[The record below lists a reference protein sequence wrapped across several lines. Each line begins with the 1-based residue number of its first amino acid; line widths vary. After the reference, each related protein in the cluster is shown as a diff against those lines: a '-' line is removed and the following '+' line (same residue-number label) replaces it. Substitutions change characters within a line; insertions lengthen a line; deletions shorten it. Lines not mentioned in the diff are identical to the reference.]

1 MHRPPL
7 VPGWGGVP
15 LPGCGDPLSPSP
27 LQSAIAAT
35 NKPLPK
41 ISIDRAING
50 PRSGQFGVACNIAIR
65 HSADMSRR
73 ITVRTGARLHF
84 GLLAINPARGRQFG
98 GAGLMVDAPGFH
110 LSAEQADVDE
120 VHGGSASNTQR
131 IGTLVARL
139 RSQSEPPIAPL
150 KIIVH
155 REIPPH
161 CGLGSGTQLGLTVAT
176 ITAAWSDETM
186 PCVRVRSERVGRG
199 KRSAIGMHGFES
211 GGWLVDGG
219 QRTNGEISPL
229 ICRVNWPEDW
239 PWVLIAPPE
248 REGLSGVAEQHAFQR
263 LSPMTE
269 ATTARMCRTLLLELI
284 PSIIDHDFPAV
295 SDALWD
301 YGKTVGEYFL
311 PVQQGL
317 FADVR
322 MARLADQLRRDGIAG
337 VAQTSWGPTIA
348 VMCPSLSAATE
359 LVTHLQSHGQWTDC
373 RIQLVR
379 ALNRGAEVVIE
390 S

>member
-1 MHRPPL
+1 
-7 VPGWGGVP
+7 
-15 LPGCGDPLSPSP
+15 
-27 LQSAIAAT
+27 
-35 NKPLPK
+35 
-41 ISIDRAING
+41 
-50 PRSGQFGVACNIAIR
+50 
-65 HSADMSRR
+65 MSTRV
-73 ITVRTGARLHF
+73 TVRTGARLHF

-98 GAGLMVDAPGFH
+98 GAGLMVDAPGFD
-110 LSAEQADVDE
+110 LTAEAATADEIV
-120 VHGGSASNTQR
+120 GGSATTHQR
-131 IGTLVARL
+131 IGALVSRL
-139 RSQSEPPIAPL
+139 RERTPSSVPPL
-150 KIIVH
+150 KITVQ

-176 ITAAWSDETM
+176 IAAALAGESM
-186 PCVRVRSERVGRG
+186 PSVRERTERVGRG
-199 KRSAIGMHGFES
+199 KRSAIGMYGFES

-219 QRTNGEISPL
+219 QRSAGEISPL
-229 ICRVNWPEDW
+229 IARATWPDDW

-263 LSPMTE
+263 LSSMTE
-269 ATTARMCRTLLLELI
+269 ATTARLCRTLLLELL
-284 PSIIDHDFPAV
+284 PSLLDHDFPEV
-295 SDALWD
+295 SAALWD

-359 LVTHLQSHGQWTDC
+359 LVSHLQSPGQWTDC

-379 ALNRGAEVVIE
+379 ALNRGAELSIE
-390 S
+390 Q